1 MMPPLERGLLIGLY
15 VAAAVGTATHALLHK
30 RDPRAAWGW
39 IAVCWLF
46 PLAGAVLYY
55 LLGVNRVET
64 KALRVFGK
72 DLPSTPQT
80 SPDEPPR
87 IPGTDPVEVRE
98 LVRLS
103 WAMSSRR
110 LLGGNRI
117 EPLHNGDQ
125 AYPAMLEAIA
135 AARRTVHLS
144 SYIYVG
150 DAAGERFA
158 QALQA
163 ARERGVEVRILLDG
177 LGDFSYRPRGSRQ
190 LRRHRLAPA
199 LFLPLRLWPPM
210 LHANLRNHRKLL
222 VVDGRVAFTG
232 GMNIQQGH
240 VPGAD
245 GVPAIIDLHFRIEG
259 PLAAQMEAVF
269 LADWSF
275 ASGREAPEVR
285 QCANGPPS
293 GRSSL
298 TPPSA
303 STDGLPLS
311 RGAVEGHRPVAN
323 GHHPVGP
330 GEHLSRVITEGPNE
344 DLDRLVMVLIGAL
357 ASAHE
362 RVWIMT
368 PYFLPPAPLASALQ
382 SAALRGVDVSIII
395 PERSDQPWMTWA
407 AQHSLHHLL
416 ERQVKVYRR
425 PPPFAHTK
433 LVLMDDWYVQFGSAN
448 LDTRSLR
455 LNFELMVESYGQ
467 PLARQLALHFAQVR
481 DASSL
486 VTVEE
491 LARRRF
497 PVRLRDALCWLFSP
511 YL

>member
-1 MMPPLERGLLIGLY
+1 MTPLARELLLCAHI
-15 VAAAVGTATHALLHK
+15 AAALGTASHALLHK

-46 PLAGAVLYY
+46 PFAGAALYY

-64 KALRVFGK
+64 KALRVFGRE
-72 DLPSTPQT
+72 LPSEPLA
-80 SPDEPPR
+80 SPDAPPR
-87 IPGTDPVEVRE
+87 IAGTDPVEVRE
-98 LVRLS
+98 LVRLG
-103 WAMSSRR
+103 WAMSARR
-110 LLGGNRI
+110 LAGGNRI

-125 AYPAMLEAIA
+125 AYPAMLRAIA
-135 AARRTVHLS
+135 AAKKTVHLS
-144 SYIYVG
+144 SYIYRG
-150 DAAGERFA
+150 DAAGKRFA
-158 QALQA
+158 EALRQ
-163 ARERGVEVRILLDG
+163 ARERGVEVRVLLDG
-177 LGDFSYRPRGSRQ
+177 LGDFSYRPRGSRL
-190 LRRHRLAPA
+190 LRKQGLKPA
-199 LFLPLRLWPPM
+199 LFLPLRIWPPM

-222 VVDGRVAFTG
+222 VVDGRIAFTG

-245 GVPAIIDLHFRIEG
+245 GLPKIIDLHFRVEG
-259 PLAAQMEAVF
+259 PLAMQMDAVF

-275 ASGREAPEVR
+275 ASGKEAPEVR
-285 QCANGPPS
+285 ECGDGSPS

-303 STDGLPLS
+303 SADGPPLS
-311 RGAVEGHRPVAN
+311 RDAVEGHWTVAG
-323 GHHPVGP
+323 GHRLVSP
-330 GEHLSRVITEGPNE
+330 GDHLSRVITEGPNE
-344 DLDRLVMVLIGAL
+344 DLERLVMVLIGAL
-357 ASAHE
+357 ATAHE

-395 PERSDQPWMTWA
+395 PARSDQPWMKWA

-416 ERQVKVYRR
+416 ERQVRVYLR

-433 LVLMDDWYVQFGSAN
+433 LILVDDWYVQFGSAN

-455 LNFELMVESYGQ
+455 LNFELMVESYGKA
-467 PLARQLALHFAQVR
+467 LARQLAQHFTQVR
-481 DASSL
+481 DGSQA
-486 VTVEE
+486 VTVEQLE
-491 LARRRF
+491 RRRF
-497 PVRLRDALCWLFSP
+497 PARFRDALCWLFSP